1 VGYAAAQPTHL
12 KMSVLRI
19 KMKYRVELK
28 PKAIK
33 DLKGLPKT
41 EAKKI
46 TDKLKLLEDDLQGN
60 VKRLT
65 NYTPEYRLRVGHWR
79 ILFEIDDKKIIVY
92 RIRHRKEAY
101 K

>member
-1 VGYAAAQPTHL
+1 
-12 KMSVLRI
+12 
-19 KMKYRVELK
+19 MKYYVELK

-41 EAKKI
+41 EGKRI
-46 TDKLKLLEDDLQGN
+46 IEKLNLLEDDLQGN

-65 NYTPEYRLRVGHWR
+65 NYTPEYRLRVGDWR
-79 ILFEIDDKKIIVY
+79 VLFEVDDKKIIVY

>member
-1 VGYAAAQPTHL
+1 
-12 KMSVLRI
+12 
-19 KMKYRVELK
+19 MKYNVELK

-41 EAKKI
+41 EGKKI
-46 TDKLKLLEDDLQGN
+46 IEKLKLLEDDLQGN

-65 NYTPEYRLRVGHWR
+65 NYAPEYRLRVGDWR
-79 ILFEIDDKKIIVY
+79 VLFEVDDKKIIVY

>member
-1 VGYAAAQPTHL
+1 
-12 KMSVLRI
+12 
-19 KMKYRVELK
+19 MKYKVELK

-41 EAKKI
+41 EGKRI
-46 TDKLKLLEDDLQGN
+46 IEKLKLLEDDLQGN

-65 NYTPEYRLRVGHWR
+65 NYTPEYRLRVGDWR
-79 ILFEIDDKKIIVY
+79 VLFEVDDKKIIVY

>member
-1 VGYAAAQPTHL
+1 
-12 KMSVLRI
+12 
-19 KMKYRVELK
+19 MKYQVELK

-33 DLKGLPKT
+33 ELKCVPK
-41 EAKKI
+41 EDGKRVVE
-46 TDKLKLLEDDLQGN
+46 KLKLLENNLQGD

-65 NYTPEYRLRVGHWR
+65 NYTPEYRMRVGDWR
-79 ILFEIDDKKIIVY
+79 VLFEVEGEKIVVY

>member
-1 VGYAAAQPTHL
+1 
-12 KMSVLRI
+12 
-19 KMKYRVELK
+19 MKYQVELK

-33 DLKGLPKT
+33 NLSRIPK
-41 EAKKI
+41 EDGKRIVA
-46 TDKLKLLEDDLQGN
+46 KLKFLEDNLRGD

-65 NYTPEYRLRVGHWR
+65 SYTPEYRMRVGDWR
-79 ILFEIDDKKIIVY
+79 ILFEVEDDTIVVY

>member
-1 VGYAAAQPTHL
+1 MPD
-12 KMSVLRI
+12 VLHI
-19 KMKYRVELK
+19 KMKYNVELK
-28 PKAIK
+28 PKAIN

-41 EAKKI
+41 EGKKI
-46 TDKLKLLEDDLQGN
+46 IEKLRLLEGDLQGN

-65 NYTPEYRLRVGHWR
+65 NYTPEYRLRVGDWR
-79 ILFEIDDKKIIVY
+79 VLFEVDDKKIIVY

>member
-1 VGYAAAQPTHL
+1 MRLDGQFRSSNCYV
-12 KMSVLRI
+12 KNN
-19 KMKYRVELK
+19 MKYWVELK

-33 DLKGLPKT
+33 ELKGMPK
-41 EAKKI
+41 EDGKRVVE
-46 TDKLKLLEDDLQGN
+46 KLRLLENNFQGD

-65 NYTPEYRLRVGHWR
+65 DYTPEYRMRVSNWR
-79 ILFEIDDKKIIVY
+79 VLFEVESEKIVVY